1 MLKLQYWAIFKGGGT
16 PTAFDRILASRMGAK
31 AVELLLTGRTNRMV
45 GIQSSNITHHDIDEA
60 LKQEVMID
68 LELYDLAGILAR

>member
-1 MLKLQYWAIFKGGGT
+1 
-16 PTAFDRILASRMGAK
+16 MGAK